1 MGGGGGILEDEHRT
15 LPSSALRERF
25 AGARGYHNACTL
37 GLPPRESVDALR
49 ADLDSWSAGDNTA
62 AGYGDVAER
71 ARAAFAGIVGTPV
84 SQVAIGSQTSAMA
97 AVLAASLP
105 DGAGVLCVD
114 GDFSSIVFPFLA
126 QAHRGVRVRSVPLEA
141 LADSVEAGDSLVVF
155 SAVQSSSGAL
165 ADLDAIVE
173 AAARHGVRTACD
185 LTQAAGVLPVDAT
198 RFDATLT
205 HAYKWLCSP
214 RGVAFLTVSPSYAAE
229 LIPVQAG
236 WYSGEDVWS
245 SCYGPAMHLAE
256 SARRFDVSPAWQ
268 AFVGA
273 EASLE
278 LFRSLDPTAV
288 WEHAS
293 GLGDALCARLDRE
306 PQHRA
311 IVSWPDAD
319 GADLA
324 RLTASGIRVSGR
336 GGRLRVAFHVWN
348 DESDVDE
355 LVRVLGR

>member
-1 MGGGGGILEDEHRT
+1 MDTAPLSPTE
-15 LPSSALRERF
+15 LRERF

-37 GLPPRESVDALR
+37 GLPPRETVEALR
-49 ADLDSWSAGDNTA
+49 ADLGSWSAGENTA
-62 AGYGDVAER
+62 AGYGAVAER
-71 ARAAFAGIVGTPV
+71 ARAAFADIVSVPV
-84 SQVAIGSQTSAMA
+84 AQVAIGSQTSAMA
-97 AVLAASLP
+97 AVLAASLA
-105 DGAGVLCVD
+105 DGARVLCVD

-126 QAHRGVRVRSVPLEA
+126 QAHRGVEVRSVALDA
-141 LADSVEAGDSLVVF
+141 LADSVGPGDDLVVF

-165 ADLDAIVE
+165 ADLDAVLD
-173 AAARHGVRTACD
+173 AASRHGVRTACD
-185 LTQAAGVLPVDAT
+185 LTQAAGVLPVDAS

-229 LIPVQAG
+229 LVPVQAG

-256 SARRFDVSPAWQ
+256 TARRFDVSPAWQ

-273 EASLE
+273 ESSLE
-278 LFRSLDPTAV
+278 LFRSLDLQSV

-293 GLGDALCARLDRE
+293 GLGDQLSERLGRE

-311 IVSWPDAD
+311 LVSWPDPD

-324 RLTASGIRVSGR
+324 RLTAAGLRVSGR

-348 DESDVDE
+348 DASDVDE
-355 LVRVLGR
+355 LVRVLGE

>member
-1 MGGGGGILEDEHRT
+1 V
-15 LPSSALRERF
+15 SSAITAPADLRALF
-25 AGARGYHNACTL
+25 PGARGYHNACTL
-37 GLPPRESVDALR
+37 GLLPRASAAALR
-49 ADLDSWSAGDNTA
+49 ADLDEWSAGRSSA
-62 AGYGDVAER
+62 AGYGAVVER
-71 ARAAFAGIVGTPV
+71 ARAAFAEIAGVPVGR
-84 SQVAIGSQTSAMA
+84 VAIGSQTSAMA

-105 DGAGVLCVD
+105 DGARVLCVH

-126 QAHRGVRVRSVPLEA
+126 QAHRGVVVRSVPLEA
-141 LADSVEAGDSLVVF
+141 LADSIEDADDLVVF

-165 ADLDAIVE
+165 ADLDAVVE

-185 LTQAAGVLPVDAT
+185 LTQAAGVLPVDAS

-214 RGVAFLTVSPSYAAE
+214 RGVAFLTVSPEYAAE
-229 LIPVQAG
+229 LVPVQAG

-256 SARRFDVSPAWQ
+256 NARRFDVSPAWQ

-278 LFRSLDPTAV
+278 LFRSLDLASV
-288 WEHAS
+288 WSRAS
-293 GLGDALCARLDRE
+293 GLGDQLCERLDRP

-311 IVSWPDAD
+311 IVSWPDED

-324 RLTASGIRVSGR
+324 RLQAAGVHVSGR
-336 GGRLRVAFHVWN
+336 GGRLRIAFHLWN

-355 LVRVLGR
+355 LVRVLRE

>member
-1 MGGGGGILEDEHRT
+1 MSTPG
-15 LPSSALRERF
+15 PSVTALRERF

-37 GLPPRESVDALR
+37 GLPPRESVEALR
-49 ADLDSWSAGDNTA
+49 LDLDRWAAGENTA

-71 ARAAFAGIVGTPV
+71 ARSSFAGIVGVPV
-84 SQVAIGSQTSAMA
+84 ERVAIGSQTSAMA
-97 AVLAASLP
+97 SVLAGSLP
-105 DGAGVLCVD
+105 DGARVLCVD

-126 QAHRGVRVRSVPLEA
+126 QAHRGVVVRSVPLEA
-141 LADSVEAGDSLVVF
+141 LADSVEPADDLVVF
-155 SAVQSSSGAL
+155 SAVQSRSGAL
-165 ADLDAIVE
+165 ADLDAVLE
-173 AAARHGVRTACD
+173 AAARCGARTACD
-185 LTQAAGVLPVDAT
+185 LTQAAGVLPVDAS

-214 RGVAFLTVSPSYAAE
+214 RGVAFLTVSPEYAAE
-229 LIPVQAG
+229 LVPLQAG

-256 SARRFDVSPAWQ
+256 NARRFDVSPAWQ

-273 EASLE
+273 EASLA
-278 LFRSLDPTAV
+278 LLGSLDLDEV
-288 WEHAS
+288 WRHAS
-293 GLGDALCARLDRE
+293 GLGDLLCERLDRD
-306 PQHRA
+306 PQRRA
-311 IVSWPDAD
+311 IVSWPDED

-324 RLTASGIRVSGR
+324 RLLEAGIKVSGR

-355 LVRVLGR
+355 LVRLLRE

>member
-1 MGGGGGILEDEHRT
+1 MST
-15 LPSSALRERF
+15 ALPDHADLRARF

-49 ADLDSWSAGDNTA
+49 ADLDGWSNGESTA
-62 AGYGDVAER
+62 AGYGAVAER
-71 ARAAFAGIVGTPV
+71 ARASFAAIVGVPV
-84 SQVAIGSQTSAMA
+84 DHVAIGSQTSAMA

-105 DGAGVLCVD
+105 DGARVLCVD

-126 QAHRGVRVRSVPLEA
+126 QAYRGVLVRCVPLEA
-141 LADSVEAGDSLVVF
+141 LAEAVEDADDLVVF

-165 ADLDAIVE
+165 ADLDAVIE

-185 LTQAAGVLPVDAT
+185 LTQAAGVLPVDAS

-214 RGVAFLTVSPSYAAE
+214 RGVAFLTVSPAYAAE
-229 LIPVQAG
+229 LMPVQAG

-256 SARRFDVSPAWQ
+256 NARRFDVSPAWQ
-268 AFVGA
+268 AFAGA
-273 EASLE
+273 EASLA
-278 LFRSLDPTAV
+278 LFRSLDLDAV
-288 WEHAS
+288 WTHAS
-293 GLGDALCARLDRE
+293 GLGDELCERLDRE

-311 IVSWPDAD
+311 IVSWPDAG
-319 GADLA
+319 GADLE
-324 RLTASGIRVSGR
+324 RLQAAGLRVSGR
-336 GGRLRVAFHVWN
+336 GGRLRIAFHLWN

-355 LVRVLGR
+355 LVRVLTGPTA

>member
-1 MGGGGGILEDEHRT
+1 MST
-15 LPSSALRERF
+15 SSLHPADLRERF

-37 GLPPRESVDALR
+37 GLPPRETVAALR

-62 AGYGDVAER
+62 VGYGAVAER
-71 ARAAFAGIVGTPV
+71 ARAAFADIVGAPV

-105 DGAGVLCVD
+105 DGATVVGVD

-126 QAHRGVRVRSVPLEA
+126 QAHRGVVVRSVALEA
-141 LADSVEAGDSLVVF
+141 LADSLEESDDLVVF
-155 SAVQSSSGAL
+155 SAVQSRSGAL
-165 ADLDAIVE
+165 ADLDAVIE
-173 AAARHGVRTACD
+173 SAARLGVRTACD
-185 LTQAAGVLPVDAT
+185 LTQAAGALPVDAT

-214 RGVAFLTVSPSYAAE
+214 RGVAFLTVSPDYAAE
-229 LIPVQAG
+229 LLPVQAG

-256 SARRFDVSPAWQ
+256 NARRFDVSPAWQ

-278 LFRSLDPTAV
+278 LFRSLDQDEV
-288 WEHAS
+288 WAHAS
-293 GLGDALCARLDRE
+293 GLGDLLCERLDRD

-311 IVSWPDAD
+311 LVSWPDED

-324 RLTASGIRVSGR
+324 RLLAAGLRVSGR

-355 LVRVLGR
+355 LVRLLRE

>member
-1 MGGGGGILEDEHRT
+1 MSTVSTVSPTLAAAIDSYEAPRLFLAVASIGLPTRQSVAAQKED
-15 LPSSALRERF
+15 LDLCSSARRDPMDYD
-25 AGARGYHNACTL
+25 AIIARTRASYASLVNV
-37 GLPPRESVDALR
+37 PVDR
-49 ADLDSWSAGDNTA
+49 
-62 AGYGDVAER
+62 VA
-71 ARAAFAGIVGTPV
+71 T
-84 SQVAIGSQTSAMA
+84 GSQTSVMTS
-97 AVLAASLP
+97 VLATAVP
-105 DGAGVLCVD
+105 AGAEVLCVE

-126 QAHRGVRVRSVPLEA
+126 QAHRRIDVRCVALEA
-141 LADSVEAGDSLVVF
+141 LADSIEDSDDLVVF
-155 SAVQSSSGAL
+155 SAVQSSSGAR
-165 ADLDAIVE
+165 ADLDAVVE

-185 LTQAAGVLPVDAT
+185 LTQAAGVLPVDAS

-214 RGVAFLTVSPSYAAE
+214 RGVAFLTVSPGYAAE
-229 LIPVQAG
+229 LVPVQAG

-273 EASLE
+273 EASLA
-278 LFRSLDPTAV
+278 LFRSLDPQAV
-288 WEHAS
+288 WAHAS
-293 GLGDALCARLDRE
+293 ALGDSLCERLDRE

-311 IVSWPDAD
+311 LVSWPDAD
-319 GADLA
+319 GADLQ
-324 RLTASGIRVSGR
+324 RLLGAGLRVSGR

-355 LVRVLGR
+355 LVRVLRE

>member
-1 MGGGGGILEDEHRT
+1 MST
-15 LPSSALRERF
+15 ALPNHADLRARF

-37 GLPPRESVDALR
+37 GLPPRETVEALR
-49 ADLDSWSAGDNTA
+49 ADLDGWSSGESTA
-62 AGYGDVAER
+62 AAYGAVAER
-71 ARAAFAGIVGTPV
+71 ARASFAAIAGVPV
-84 SQVAIGSQTSAMA
+84 DRVAIGSQTSAMA

-105 DGAGVLCVD
+105 DGARVLCVD

-126 QAHRGVRVRSVPLEA
+126 QAHRGVTVRSVALDA
-141 LADSVEAGDSLVVF
+141 LADSVEHEDDLVVF

-165 ADLDAIVE
+165 ADLDAVLE

-185 LTQAAGVLPVDAT
+185 LTQAAGVLPVDAS

-214 RGVAFLTVSPSYAAE
+214 RGVAFLTVSPAYAAE
-229 LIPVQAG
+229 LVPVQAG

-256 SARRFDVSPAWQ
+256 NARRFDVSPAWQ
-268 AFVGA
+268 AFAGA
-273 EASLE
+273 EASLS
-278 LFRSLDPTAV
+278 LFRSLDLDTV
-288 WEHAS
+288 WAHAS
-293 GLGDALCARLDRE
+293 GLGDRLCERLDRE

-311 IVSWPDAD
+311 LVSWPDEG
-319 GADLA
+319 GADLE
-324 RLTASGIRVSGR
+324 RLQAAGLRVSGR
-336 GGRLRVAFHVWN
+336 GGRLRIAFHLWN

-355 LVRVLGR
+355 LVRVLRE

>member
-1 MGGGGGILEDEHRT
+1 MITAPFHPAD
-15 LPSSALRERF
+15 LRERF

-37 GLPPRESVDALR
+37 GLPPRETVEVLR
-49 ADLDSWSAGDNTA
+49 ADLDRWAAGESTA
-62 AGYGDVAER
+62 AGYGAVAER
-71 ARAAFAGIVGTPV
+71 ARAAFADIVGVPV
-84 SQVAIGSQTSAMA
+84 SQVAIGSQTSVMA
-97 AVLAASLP
+97 AVLASSLP
-105 DGAGVLCVD
+105 DGSRVLCVD

-126 QAHRGVRVRSVPLEA
+126 QAHRGVVVRCVPLEA
-141 LADSVEAGDSLVVF
+141 LADSLEDADDLVVF
-155 SAVQSSSGAL
+155 SAVQSSSGAV
-165 ADLDAIVE
+165 ADLDAVVE

-185 LTQAAGVLPVDAT
+185 LTQAAGVMPVDAS

-214 RGVAFLTVSPSYAAE
+214 RGVAFLTVSPDYAAE
-229 LIPVQAG
+229 LVPVQAG

-256 SARRFDVSPAWQ
+256 NARRFDVSPAWQ
-268 AFVGA
+268 AFAGA

-278 LFRSLDPTAV
+278 LFRSLDRRAV

-293 GLGDALCARLDRE
+293 GLGDALCERLDRA

-319 GADLA
+319 GADLE
-324 RLTASGIRVSGR
+324 RLLRAGLRVSGR
-336 GGRLRVAFHVWN
+336 GGRLRVAFHLWN

-355 LVRVLGR
+355 LVRVLRE

>member
-1 MGGGGGILEDEHRT
+1 MTAPFHPAD
-15 LPSSALRERF
+15 LRERF

-37 GLPPRESVDALR
+37 GLPPRETVEALR
-49 ADLDSWSAGDNTA
+49 ADLDAWSSGASTA
-62 AGYGDVAER
+62 AGYGAVAER
-71 ARAAFAGIVGTPV
+71 AREAFADIAGVPV

-105 DGAGVLCVD
+105 DGARVLCVD

-126 QAHRGVRVRSVPLEA
+126 QAHRGVVVRCVALEA
-141 LADSVEAGDSLVVF
+141 LADSVEDADDLVVF
-155 SAVQSSSGAL
+155 SAVQSSSGAV
-165 ADLDAIVE
+165 ADLDAVIE
-173 AAARHGVRTACD
+173 AAARHGARTACD
-185 LTQAAGVLPVDAT
+185 LTQAAGVMPVDAS

-214 RGVAFLTVSPSYAAE
+214 RGVAFLTVSPDYAAE

-236 WYSGEDVWS
+236 WYSGDDVWS

-256 SARRFDVSPAWQ
+256 NARRFDVSPAWQ

-278 LFRSLDPTAV
+278 LFRSLDPRAV

-293 GLGDALCARLDRE
+293 RLGDALCESLDRE

-311 IVSWPDAD
+311 IVSWPDHD
-319 GADLA
+319 GSDLR
-324 RLTASGIRVSGR
+324 RLTAAGLRVSGR

-355 LVRVLGR
+355 LVRLLRE